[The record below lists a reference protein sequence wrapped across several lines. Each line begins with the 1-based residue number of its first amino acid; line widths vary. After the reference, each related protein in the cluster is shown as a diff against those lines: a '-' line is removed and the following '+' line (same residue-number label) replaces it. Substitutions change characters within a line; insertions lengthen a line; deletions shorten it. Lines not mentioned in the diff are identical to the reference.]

1 MRRVFYLNVFYVDR
15 IMAAQRAIGVLLG
28 SLLLLL
34 LLPKG
39 IQACGHVDVESPVV
53 HVGSLITASCIIRHE
68 NCSAIQEDIVRLLW
82 TLDGHPIPDT
92 QQGGTWGTQSNVT
105 IERFDRPKG
114 ILSCYVTQNGTHQ
127 LVGREEIQA
136 GYAPSKPRDL
146 VCIMNVTEDSLTCTW
161 DPGRETYIDTSITLE
176 RFRNRGRCGLLQEKI
191 EDCIPKKGQS
201 SCTIP
206 REFLNLY
213 QKVDMWVTAK
223 NALGRAES
231 EHLCLDPMEVVKL
244 DPPTIQRITSS
255 PLNPGCLNLDWAKPV
270 EGSWIQ
276 QRFELRYKAEEDI
289 TWQTVTNITSSALQ
303 MEHCGFRVAHKYH
316 FQMRCIKKSLR
327 GYWSEWSDTK
337 HFLMPEGAPVG
348 ILDVWWKLKRMDSER
363 SMEVQLLW
371 KAMRKEDARGIILG
385 YLVFYTAGGT
395 TEGETLVCNTT
406 EEECHFRLPNWLERV
421 SVQAYNSAGL
431 SPATEVI
438 LLNKDGRPLSRV
450 QAVPNDDHSLQ
461 VEWDA
466 SEAPVSS
473 YVLEWCRVAET
484 SPCDIKWKKAT
495 NASSRILIQENIEP
509 FVRYK
514 ISLYPVYKNAVGK
527 PVQTE
532 AYTREKAPSR
542 TPKLEVKAIGSSH
555 TELAWEPVPVE
566 ERNGF
571 LTSYTVFWA
580 DANNKTFWSVLG
592 ASSRSFILVDLV
604 ALSTYKVHLMSS
616 TSAGST
622 NGTVLTLQTTLMAEI
637 EVSVLILACAIILCL
652 LLIVCLKKQKMK
664 NQLWPNVPDPANS
677 ISGKWIPAELQEENK
692 LHTDMREPQQV
703 ITCDITILEKDAA
716 QQKNRSRDHLE
727 DPLKSFIHIHKED
740 ILGSLP
746 QFSDHKPR
754 SYVNTSES
762 VQYAKVIVDSFRG
775 QHAPSPLYLRSD
787 STQPLLGD
795 MTPSPKPYE
804 NLWFHGTH
812 REEDG
817 SPVFQEDI
825 SYHESESL
833 MEFPL
838 LQGLR
843 IEGSDDLS
851 DLPDFR
857 ALASNKK

>member
-1 MRRVFYLNVFYVDR
+1 
-15 IMAAQRAIGVLLG
+15 MAVQRAKGVLLG
-28 SLLLLL
+28 SWLLLL

-39 IQACGHVDVESPVV
+39 IQACGHVAIESPVV
-53 HVGSLITASCIIRHE
+53 HFGSLITASCIIRHE
-68 NCSAIQEDIVRLLW
+68 SCSAIHEGIIRLLW

-92 QQGGTWGTQSNVT
+92 QDGGTWGTQSNVT
-105 IERFDRPKG
+105 IERFERPKG
-114 ILSCYVTQNGTHQ
+114 ILSCYVAQNVTHQ
-127 LVGREEIQA
+127 LVDRVEIQA
-136 GYAPSKPRDL
+136 GYAPSKPKDL

-161 DPGRETYIDTSITLE
+161 DPGRETYIDTNFTLE
-176 RFRNRGRCGLLQEKI
+176 RFRNRGRCGHLQDKK

-255 PLNPGCLNLDWAKPV
+255 RLNRGCLKLEWAKPV

-276 QRFELRYKAEEDI
+276 QWFELRYKAEEDI

-303 MEHCGFRVAHKYH
+303 MEHCGFRLAHKYH

-337 HFLMPEGAPVG
+337 HFLTPEGAPVG
-348 ILDVWWKLKRMDSER
+348 TLDVWWKSKRLDSER

-371 KAMRKEDARGIILG
+371 KAMRKEDARGTILG
-385 YLVFYTAGGT
+385 YLVFYTAGDT
-395 TEGETLVCNTT
+395 PEGETVVCNTT
-406 EEECHFRLPNWLERV
+406 EEVCHFLLPIGLERV

-431 SPATEVI
+431 SPVTEVI
-438 LLNKDGRPLSRV
+438 LLNMNGHPLSRV
-450 QAVPNDDHSLQ
+450 QAFPNDDHSLQ
-461 VEWDA
+461 VAWDA
-466 SEAPVSS
+466 AEVSVTG

-484 SPCDIKWKKAT
+484 SPCDIKWKKEN
-495 NASSRILIQENIEP
+495 NACNRALIQENIEP

-514 ISLYPVYKNAVGK
+514 ILLYPLYKHAVGK

-542 TPKLEVKAIGSSH
+542 TPKLEVKAIRKSH
-555 TELAWEPVPVE
+555 AELTWEPVPVE

-571 LTSYTVFWA
+571 LTSYTVFWT
-580 DANNKTFWSVLG
+580 DAKDKTFWSVLE
-592 ASSRSFILVDLV
+592 ASSRSFILGDLV
-604 ALSTYKVHLMSS
+604 ASSTYKVYLTSS
-616 TSAGST
+616 TSAGTT
-622 NGTVLTLQTTLMAEI
+622 NGTVLTLHTTLFDEI
-637 EVSVLILACAIILCL
+637 EVGVLIMICMVTLCL
-652 LLIVCLKKQKMK
+652 LFFMYRKKQQMK
-664 NQLWPNVPDPANS
+664 NRFWPDVPDPANS
-677 ISGKWIPAELQEENK
+677 TSGKWIPAELQEENK
-692 LHTDMREPQQV
+692 LPSDMREPQQV
-703 ITCDITILEKDAA
+703 ITCDVTILEKDAA
-716 QQKNRSRDHLE
+716 QQKNRSKDHLE
-727 DPLKSFIHIHKED
+727 DPLKSFIHMHKED

-746 QFSDHKPR
+746 QFSDHKLR

-762 VQYAKVIVDSFRG
+762 VQYAKVIVDSYRG
-775 QHAPSPLYLRSD
+775 QCVPAPLYIRSD

-812 REEDG
+812 REENG
-817 SPVFQEDI
+817 CPVFQEDT
-825 SYHESESL
+825 SFHESESL

-851 DLPDFR
+851 DLPNFR
-857 ALASNKK
+857 ALASNKN